1 MFSKNYIY
9 HSDKKINSLLLKLFS
24 LHPNEIDL
32 SLKRIE
38 KLLKKIGNPH
48 LKIPKVIHI
57 AGTNGKGS
65 TATIIYELQKKFG
78 KKVHLY
84 RSPHLITFN
93 ERIHISNKEIS
104 NEYLKEILERI
115 SIVNKNDPITFF
127 EITTAA
133 AFLSFSE
140 NYADLVILEVGL
152 GGKFD
157 ATNVIKNKAASIITA
172 IGIDH
177 TEYLGNTLSKITRE
191 KVGIV
196 TSNSL
201 LISTKQKKSV
211 NNIIKATAKDKKCK
225 SYIYGLDWLI
235 KNKTLFFDNN
245 KINLSQLSLIGDH
258 QLYNASCAI
267 IACKKI
273 KDLDF
278 DKKKALAFIQNIKW
292 LGRLHKIEGNIPVL
306 IYGLILLIMNW
317 VSRL

>member
-9 HSDKKINSLLLKLFS
+9 HSDKQINSLLLKLFS

-104 NEYLKEILERI
+104 NDYLKEILERI

-127 EITTAA
+127 EILLANLHLQF
-133 AFLSFSE
+133 FL
-140 NYADLVILEVGL
+140 
-152 GGKFD
+152 
-157 ATNVIKNKAASIITA
+157 
-172 IGIDH
+172 
-177 TEYLGNTLSKITRE
+177 
-191 KVGIV
+191 
-196 TSNSL
+196 L
-201 LISTKQKKSV
+201 L
-211 NNIIKATAKDKKCK
+211 
-225 SYIYGLDWLI
+225 
-235 KNKTLFFDNN
+235 
-245 KINLSQLSLIGDH
+245 
-258 QLYNASCAI
+258 
-267 IACKKI
+267 
-273 KDLDF
+273 
-278 DKKKALAFIQNIKW
+278 
-292 LGRLHKIEGNIPVL
+292 
-306 IYGLILLIMNW
+306 
-317 VSRL
+317 